1 MENKLQKVHLGYY
14 NLLIAQDLLQAHYQ
28 ILSIIFRKEFIKLN
42 VNMDAIIKNVKT
54 YGIKYKYCNCFHE
67 YRNFR
72 DDLIEYKCLCCSN
85 KNYQQKIDD
94 KIKKKFVNAWK
105 FSNHDNNKFNLL
117 LQKGVHPYE
126 YMNDWVKINETSLP
140 EKKDFYSNL
149 TIGDITDADY
159 AHGKRVC
166 KNFEQKN

>member
-1 MENKLQKVHLGYY
+1 
-14 NLLIAQDLLQAHYQ
+14 
-28 ILSIIFRKEFIKLN
+28 
-42 VNMDAIIKNVKT
+42 MDAIIKNVKT

-126 YMNDWVKINETSLP
+126 YMNDQVKINETSLP

-166 KNFEQKN
+166 KNFEQKNQENIMICTFQVIH

>member
-14 NLLIAQDLLQAHYQ
+14 NLLIAQNLLQAHYQ
-28 ILSIIFRKEFIKLN
+28 ILSIIFLKEFIKLN

>member
-1 MENKLQKVHLGYY
+1 
-14 NLLIAQDLLQAHYQ
+14 
-28 ILSIIFRKEFIKLN
+28 
-42 VNMDAIIKNVKT
+42 MDAIIKNVKT

-85 KNYQQKIDD
+85 KNYQQKIDE

-105 FSNHDNNKFNLL
+105 FSNHDNLF

-126 YMNDWVKINETSLP
+126 YMNDQVKINETSLP

-166 KNFEQKN
+166 KNFEQKNQENIMICTFQVIH

>member
-14 NLLIAQDLLQAHYQ
+14 NLLIAQNLLQAHYQ
-28 ILSIIFRKEFIKLN
+28 ILSIIFLKEFIKLN

-85 KNYQQKIDD
+85 KNYQQKIDE

-105 FSNHDNNKFNLL
+105 FSNHDNLF

-126 YMNDWVKINETSLP
+126 YMNDLVKINETLLP
-140 EKKDFYSNL
+140 EKKKIF
-149 TIGDITDADY
+149 TVT
-159 AHGKRVC
+159 
-166 KNFEQKN
+166 

>member
-1 MENKLQKVHLGYY
+1 
-14 NLLIAQDLLQAHYQ
+14 
-28 ILSIIFRKEFIKLN
+28 
-42 VNMDAIIKNVKT
+42 MDAIIKNVKT
-54 YGIKYKYCNCFHE
+54 YGIKYMYCNCFHE

-85 KNYQQKIDD
+85 KNYQQKIDE
-94 KIKKKFVNAWK
+94 KIKKKFFNAWK
-105 FSNHDNNKFNLL
+105 FSSHDNLF

-126 YMNDWVKINETSLP
+126 YMNDQVKINETSLP

-166 KNFEQKN
+166 KNFEQKNQENIMICTFQVIH

>member
-1 MENKLQKVHLGYY
+1 
-14 NLLIAQDLLQAHYQ
+14 
-28 ILSIIFRKEFIKLN
+28 
-42 VNMDAIIKNVKT
+42 MDAIIKNVKT
-54 YGIKYKYCNCFHE
+54 YGIKYMYCNCFHE

-85 KNYQQKIDD
+85 KNYQQKIDE

-105 FSNHDNNKFNLL
+105 FSNHDNLF

-126 YMNDWVKINETSLP
+126 YMNDQVKINETSLP

-166 KNFEQKN
+166 KNFEQKNQENIMICTFQVIH

>member
-1 MENKLQKVHLGYY
+1 
-14 NLLIAQDLLQAHYQ
+14 
-28 ILSIIFRKEFIKLN
+28 
-42 VNMDAIIKNVKT
+42 MDAIIKNVKT

-149 TIGDITDADY
+149 TIGL
-159 AHGKRVC
+159 C
-166 KNFEQKN
+166 

>member
-1 MENKLQKVHLGYY
+1 
-14 NLLIAQDLLQAHYQ
+14 
-28 ILSIIFRKEFIKLN
+28 
-42 VNMDAIIKNVKT
+42 MDAIIKNVKT

-67 YRNFR
+67 CRNFR

-85 KNYQQKIDD
+85 KNYQQKIDE

-105 FSNHDNNKFNLL
+105 FSNHDNLF

-126 YMNDWVKINETSLP
+126 YMNDQVKINETSLP

-166 KNFEQKN
+166 KNFEQKNQENIMICTFQVIH

>member
-14 NLLIAQDLLQAHYQ
+14 NLLIAQNLLQAHYQ
-28 ILSIIFRKEFIKLN
+28 ILSIMFLKEFIKLN

-72 DDLIEYKCLCCSN
+72 DDLIEYKCFCCSN
-85 KNYQQKIDD
+85 KNYQQKIDE

-105 FSNHDNNKFNLL
+105 FSNHDNLF

-126 YMNDWVKINETSLP
+126 YMNDYVKINETSLP

>member
-14 NLLIAQDLLQAHYQ
+14 NLLIAQNLLQAHYQ
-28 ILSIIFRKEFIKLN
+28 ILSIIFLKEFIKLN

-85 KNYQQKIDD
+85 KNYQQKIDE

-105 FSNHDNNKFNLL
+105 FSNHDNLF

-126 YMNDWVKINETSLP
+126 YMNDYVKINETSLP